1 MMFNP
6 GQSQSGGLGS
16 ALAQGSGVPDD
27 QFARLATQS
36 MQQTGVTPIAML
48 ADLARR
54 ITAKKNAMMNQGL
67 QAGAQMARKP
77 ATLKDEIN
85 QEALALGIGS
95 QPYGYA
101 GGGLVAFKYGG
112 ESEEEPLTAEDVES
126 ADLTDYMAQ
135 AADAFPADSQEIARL
150 GREFGIDL
158 SPRDSAEVRA
168 RKIAEIRQQAEIQ
181 RAFNPQGQRSRVRE
195 GAAAAAAA
203 AARLPA
209 AATTRSLASNSS
221 STGKGDQT
229 RTRQGTTPPAA
240 APAVPADIAEYMK
253 AANAGIAGMEGRG
266 KVTPEE
272 LQLRE
277 ALLAA
282 QQAERQQPVEYKEP
296 EGLTTREMLQLA
308 SFDPTK
314 GKWMGSLAEK
324 AAGVMSAREAKA
336 EEAKKANREIDAAN
350 RKLNT
355 ALAQQRLAY
364 SVGDRQAREAAD
376 QAVLNARIALREKV
390 IDFGFKS
397 SDTESRRISA
407 EAARTSAGA
416 AVTSAG
422 QRALSDTFRKD
433 KELGDAIQ
441 EAETKIT
448 NASMLQG
455 PRATEYIKADTATR
469 ESMLKEERL
478 RYVLTRAGMFASE
491 AEIRQRMGAGAAP
504 GAGAG
509 AASGAGAGAQV
520 IRFDRSGNPI
530 Q

>member
-150 GREFGIDL
+150 GKEFGIDL

-181 RAFNPQGQRSRVRE
+181 RAFNPQGQLSRVRE

-203 AARLPA
+203 AAARPPA
-209 AATTRSLASNSS
+209 AATTRSLATGPSPA
-221 STGKGDQT
+221 GKGNQT
-229 RTRQGTTPPAA
+229 NTRQGTTPPAA
-240 APAVPADIAEYMK
+240 APTVPADIAEYMK
-253 AANAGIAGMEGRG
+253 AANAGVAGMEGRG

-314 GKWMGSLAEK
+314 GRWMGSLAEK

-364 SVGDRQAREAAD
+364 SVGDRQTREAAD

-390 IDFGFKS
+390 IEFGFKS

-407 EAARTSAGA
+407 EAARTSAGT

-491 AEIRQRMGAGAAP
+491 AEIGRWCCSQCRCRCRCRCRCWTA
-504 GAGAG
+504 
-509 AASGAGAGAQV
+509 
-520 IRFDRSGNPI
+520 
-530 Q
+530 

>member
-77 ATLKDEIN
+77 ATLKDEID

-101 GGGLVAFKYGG
+101 GGGLVAFQYGG
-112 ESEEEPLTAEDVES
+112 KAEEEPLTTEDVES
-126 ADLTDYMAQ
+126 AGPADLMAQ
-135 AADAFPADSQEIARL
+135 FEGSTYADTLGFGATPETIALDALRVANTLQERERREIKERYDFLKDAAPDTAARML
-150 GREFGIDL
+150 RENPWLD
-158 SPRDSAEVRA
+158 PDRSAPPLR
-168 RKIAEIRQQAEIQ
+168 
-181 RAFNPQGQRSRVRE
+181 
-195 GAAAAAAA
+195 GAPTPA
-203 AARLPA
+203 AARPSAAPTATRPPA
-209 AATTRSLASNSS
+209 TRSPA
-221 STGKGDQT
+221 T
-229 RTRQGTTPPAA
+229 RPPADTPPAA
-240 APAVPADIAEYMK
+240 APAVPADIAEYTK

-407 EAARTSAGA
+407 EAARAAANQRTSGGMTDAQKAQMRDKATDNITKDPQLPARILRAEQA
-416 AVTSAG
+416 AK
-422 QRALSDTFRKD
+422 KD
-433 KELGDAIQ
+433 GKPFDR
-441 EAETKIT
+441 EAFVADLIERET
-448 NASMLQG
+448 ARLMG
-455 PRATEYIKADTATR
+455 TAP
-469 ESMLKEERL
+469 
-478 RYVLTRAGMFASE
+478 
-491 AEIRQRMGAGAAP
+491 AAP
-504 GAGAG
+504 S
-509 AASGAGAGAQV
+509 SGAGTAPAE
-520 IRFDRSGNPI
+520 RSGWTV
-530 Q
+530 QEVK

>member
-101 GGGLVAFKYGG
+101 GGGLVAFGYGG
-112 ESEEEPLTAEDVES
+112 ETEEEPLTIEDLLAANLEDIQADEFAGFTPDSIASVTDQLRVEDVPRLNRIRELERQITELQQRS
-126 ADLTDYMAQ
+126 
-135 AADAFPADSQEIARL
+135 PSNARL
-150 GREFGIDL
+150 PGLITEL
-158 SPRDSAEVRA
+158 NALKASAA
-168 RKIAEIRQQAEIQ
+168 
-181 RAFNPQGQRSRVRE
+181 P
-195 GAAAAAAA
+195 AAAAPAAARPSAAPTAAPTAALAAA
-203 AARLPA
+203 AARPPA
-209 AATTRSLASNSS
+209 VRPPA
-221 STGKGDQT
+221 D
-229 RTRQGTTPPAA
+229 TPPAG
-240 APAVPADIAEYMK
+240 APTVPAGIPADIAEYMK

-277 ALLAA
+277 ALFAA

-364 SVGDRQAREAAD
+364 SVGDRQTREAAD

-390 IDFGFKS
+390 IEFGFKS

-407 EAARTSAGA
+407 EAARAAANRATSNDGTNQQRLAIQRMKADPGYKGVQEALLNAQKA
-416 AVTSAG
+416 AAAAPTNT
-422 QRALSDTFRKD
+422 ALQEKLRKAQA
-433 KELGDAIQ
+433 DAI
-441 EAETKIT
+441 TL
-448 NASMLQG
+448 M
-455 PRATEYIKADTATR
+455 R
-469 ESMLKEERL
+469 
-478 RYVLTRAGMFASE
+478 RYGVDRGEDPDLPT
-491 AEIRQRMGAGAAP
+491 GAGTAP
-504 GAGAG
+504 AE
-509 AASGAGAGAQV
+509 
-520 IRFDRSGNPI
+520 RSGWTV
-530 Q
+530 QEVK

>member
-1 MMFNP
+1 
-6 GQSQSGGLGS
+6 
-16 ALAQGSGVPDD
+16 
-27 QFARLATQS
+27 
-36 MQQTGVTPIAML
+36 
-48 ADLARR
+48 
-54 ITAKKNAMMNQGL
+54 
-67 QAGAQMARKP
+67 
-77 ATLKDEIN
+77 
-85 QEALALGIGS
+85 
-95 QPYGYA
+95 
-101 GGGLVAFKYGG
+101 
-112 ESEEEPLTAEDVES
+112 
-126 ADLTDYMAQ
+126 
-135 AADAFPADSQEIARL
+135 
-150 GREFGIDL
+150 
-158 SPRDSAEVRA
+158 
-168 RKIAEIRQQAEIQ
+168 
-181 RAFNPQGQRSRVRE
+181 
-195 GAAAAAAA
+195 
-203 AARLPA
+203 
-209 AATTRSLASNSS
+209 
-221 STGKGDQT
+221 
-229 RTRQGTTPPAA
+229 
-240 APAVPADIAEYMK
+240 
-253 AANAGIAGMEGRG
+253 MEGRG

-314 GKWMGSLAEK
+314 GRWMGSLAEK

-364 SVGDRQAREAAD
+364 SVGDRQTREAAD

>member
-101 GGGLVAFKYGG
+101 GGGLVAFEYGG
-112 ESEEEPLTAEDVES
+112 KAEEEPLTTEDVES

-181 RAFNPQGQRSRVRE
+181 RAFNPQGQLSRVRE

-203 AARLPA
+203 AAARPPA

-229 RTRQGTTPPAA
+229 STRQGTTPPAA

-266 KVTPEE
+266 KVPPEE

-277 ALLAA
+277 ALIAA

-314 GKWMGSLAEK
+314 GRWMGSLAEK

-364 SVGDRQAREAAD
+364 SVGDRQTREAAD

-390 IDFGFKS
+390 IEFGFKS

-416 AVTSAG
+416 AVTATG
-422 QRALSDTFRKD
+422 QRALGDTFRKD

-448 NASMLQG
+448 NASMLEG
-455 PRATEYIKADTATR
+455 PRRVDYLRADTATKER
-469 ESMLKEERL
+469 MLKEERL
-478 RYVLTRAGMFASE
+478 AYVLRRAGMFASE
-491 AEIRQRMGAGAAP
+491 AEIRQRMGL
-504 GAGAG
+504 G
-509 AASGAGAGAQV
+509 AASGAGAGAGRPDPLS
-520 IRFDRSGNPI
+520 IRN